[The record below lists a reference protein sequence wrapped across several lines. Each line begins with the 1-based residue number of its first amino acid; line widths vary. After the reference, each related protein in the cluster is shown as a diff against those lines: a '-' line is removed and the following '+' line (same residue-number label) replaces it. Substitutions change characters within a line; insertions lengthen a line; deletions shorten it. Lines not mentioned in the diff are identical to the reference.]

1 MCEIRIQNLQKRFAD
16 FTAVRGSSLVLE
28 SGKFVVLLG
37 PSGCGKTTT
46 LRMIAGLEY
55 PTGGTITLDDQDVT
69 YLRPRERD
77 IAMVF
82 QLFALYPHMGVR
94 GNLEFP
100 LRNEGVPRAEI
111 HRRVEEVAAIL
122 RIEHLLQ
129 SSISG
134 LAGGDRQ
141 RVALGR
147 AIVRQPKAFLMDE
160 PLGTL
165 DAEFRE
171 LMCVELRKLHDRL
184 KTTTVFVTH
193 DQNEAMALA
202 DHIVVMN
209 EGEILQADS
218 PHGIYSFPSCLF
230 VARFIGRPPMNLLHA
245 EAPVVRG
252 DTSVRAARRNI
263 AVPAVEAPS
272 PRVVL
277 GVRPEHVRLRGADQG
292 CLGGRVQH
300 VEYFGSHWVAEVQ
313 TEVGPLK
320 VLADKSARP
329 MLQEQVGLD
338 FDTQHVVLFDAA
350 TEKLLPSA
358 TSITH
363 RPSMRHG

>member
-1 MCEIRIQNLQKRFAD
+1 MAEIRINNLQKRFAD
-16 FTAVRGSSLVLE
+16 FVAVKNSSLVLE
-28 SGKFVVLLG
+28 DGKFVVLLG

-46 LRMIAGLEY
+46 LRMVAGLEF
-55 PTGGTITLDDQDVT
+55 PTAGQITLDGEDVT
-69 YLRPRERD
+69 YRRPRERD

-94 GNLEFP
+94 DNLEFP
-100 LRNEGVPRAEI
+100 LRNEGLPRAEI
-111 HRRVEEVAAIL
+111 DRRIKDVAGIL
-122 RIEHLLQ
+122 RIEHLLG
-129 SSISG
+129 SRVGG

-209 EGEILQADS
+209 QGEILQADA
-218 PHGIYSFPSCLF
+218 PHGIYNFPSCVF
-230 VARFIGRPPMNLLHA
+230 VAKFIGRPPMNLLPVTGA
-245 EAPVVRG
+245 IEPGMTRVRVDGADVEVPFTEA
-252 DTSVRAARRNI
+252 AASS
-263 AVPAVEAPS
+263 AL
-272 PRVVL
+272 L
-277 GVRPEHVRLRGADQG
+277 GVRPEYVRLVAPE
-292 CLGGRVQH
+292 GGMRAQIRH
-300 VEYFGSHWVAEVQ
+300 TEYFGSHWIAELD
-313 TEVGPLK
+313 TAVGPMKAL
-320 VLADKSARP
+320 VDKGARP
-329 MLQEQVGLD
+329 AEGEHVGLA
-338 FDTQHVVLFDAA
+338 FDASRIVLFDAA
-350 TEKLLPSA
+350 SERLLPSA
-358 TSITH
+358 TTSTL
-363 RPSMRHG
+363 RPSMLHG

>member
-1 MCEIRIQNLQKRFAD
+1 MAEIRIQNLQKSFAD
-16 FTAVRGSSLVLE
+16 FTAVHNSSLVLE
-28 SGKFVVLLG
+28 DGKFVVLLG

-55 PTGGTITLDDQDVT
+55 PTAGTITLDGDDVT

-94 GNLEFP
+94 DNLEFP
-100 LRNEGVPRAEI
+100 LRNEGVSRPEI
-111 HRRVEEVAAIL
+111 NRRINQVASIL
-122 RIEHLLQ
+122 RIEHLLG
-129 SSISG
+129 SRVGG

-147 AIVRQPKAFLMDE
+147 AIVREPKAFLMDE

-171 LMCVELRKLHDRL
+171 LMCVELRKLHERL

-209 EGEILQADS
+209 KGEILQADD
-218 PHGIYSFPSCLF
+218 PHGIYNFPSCVF
-230 VARFIGRPPMNLLHA
+230 VARFIGRPPMNMLD
-245 EAPVVRG
+245 VRG
-252 DTSVRAARRNI
+252 
-263 AVPAVEAPS
+263 AVSAGVSHVQVDGREVEVPIVEAPAA
-272 PRVVL
+272 RALL
-277 GVRPEHVRLRGADQG
+277 GVRPEHVRLMPTGVG
-292 CLGGRVQH
+292 LGGKVQR
-300 VEYFGSHWVAEVQ
+300 VEYFGSHWIAELQ
-313 TEVGPLK
+313 TDAGVLKALVDKHTRPEEGDRVGI
-320 VLADKSARP
+320 VFDKSR
-329 MLQEQVGLD
+329 L
-338 FDTQHVVLFDAA
+338 VLFDAD
-350 TEKLLPSA
+350 TERLLPSVTTTA
-358 TSITH
+358 H

>member
-1 MCEIRIQNLQKRFAD
+1 MAEIRINNLQKRFAD
-16 FTAVRGSSLVLE
+16 FTAVHNSSLVLE
-28 SGKFVVLLG
+28 DGKFVVLLG

-55 PTGGTITLDDQDVT
+55 PSAGSITLDGDDVT

-94 GNLEFP
+94 DNLEFP

-111 HRRVEEVAAIL
+111 DRRIKEVAAIL
-122 RIEHLLQ
+122 RIEHLLG
-129 SSISG
+129 SRVGG

-147 AIVRQPKAFLMDE
+147 AIVREPKAFLMDE

-171 LMCVELRKLHDRL
+171 LMCVELRRLHERL

-209 EGEILQADS
+209 KGEILQADD
-218 PHGIYSFPSCLF
+218 PHGIYNFPSCLF
-230 VARFIGRPPMNLLHA
+230 VARFIGRPPMNLLD
-245 EAPVVRG
+245 VRG
-252 DTSVRAARRNI
+252 ALQAGATQVVLDGHAVQVPAIQGTAAR
-263 AVPAVEAPS
+263 AL
-272 PRVVL
+272 L
-277 GVRPEHVRLRGADQG
+277 GVRPEHVRIVASDDGLA
-292 CLGGRVQH
+292 GRVER
-300 VEYFGSHWVAEVQ
+300 VEYFGSHWIAEVH
-313 TEVGPLK
+313 TGAGVLK
-320 VLADKSARP
+320 ALVDKNTRP
-329 MLQEQVGLD
+329 AEGERVGLR
-338 FDTQHVVLFDAA
+338 FDTNRLVLFDAD
-350 TEKLLPSA
+350 TERLVPSVTTNA
-358 TSITH
+358 H

>member
-1 MCEIRIQNLQKRFAD
+1 MAEIRIQNLQKRFAD
-16 FTAVRGSSLVLE
+16 FTAVRDSSLVLE
-28 SGKFVVLLG
+28 DGKFVVLLG

-46 LRMIAGLEY
+46 LRMVAGLEY
-55 PTGGTITLDDQDVT
+55 PNAGTITLDGQDVT

-94 GNLEFP
+94 DNLEFP
-100 LRNEGVPRAEI
+100 LRNEGVSRADI
-111 HRRVEEVAAIL
+111 DKRVKQVASIL
-122 RIEHLLQ
+122 RIEHLLDKR
-129 SSISG
+129 IGG

-147 AIVRQPKAFLMDE
+147 AIVREPKAFLMDE

-171 LMCVELRKLHDRL
+171 LMCVELRKLHERL

-209 EGEILQADS
+209 NGDILQADD
-218 PHGIYSFPSCLF
+218 PHGIYNFPSCMF
-230 VARFIGRPPMNLLHA
+230 VARFIGRPPMNLL
-245 EAPVVRG
+245 EVRG
-252 DTSVRAARRNI
+252 AVSAGVSQVRVDGQ
-263 AVPAVEAPS
+263 AVDVPTIQAPAERAL
-272 PRVVL
+272 L
-277 GVRPEHVRLRGADQG
+277 GIRPEHVRLVPAGQGLAGEVRG
-292 CLGGRVQH
+292 
-300 VEYFGSHWVAEVQ
+300 VEYFGSHWIAEVK
-313 TEVGPLK
+313 TEGGPLK
-320 VLADKSARP
+320 VLVDKGVRP
-329 MLQEQVGLD
+329 AEGDRVGVT
-338 FDTQHVVLFDAA
+338 FDTSRLVLFDAD
-350 TEKLLPSA
+350 TELLLPSVT
-358 TSITH
+358 TSAH

>member
-1 MCEIRIQNLQKRFAD
+1 MAEIRIHHLHKRFAD
-16 FTAVRGSSLVLE
+16 FVAVKNSSLVLE
-28 SGKFVVLLG
+28 DGKFVVLLG

-46 LRMIAGLEY
+46 LRMVAGLEF
-55 PTGGTITLDDQDVT
+55 PTSGRITLGDEDVT

-100 LRNEGVPRAEI
+100 LRNEGLRRAEI
-111 HRRVEEVAAIL
+111 ERRVSDVAQIL
-122 RIEHLLQ
+122 RIGHLLD
-129 SSISG
+129 SRIGG
-134 LAGGDRQ
+134 LSGGDRQ

-171 LMCVELRKLHDRL
+171 LMCVELRKLHERL

-209 EGEILQADS
+209 DGEILQADD
-218 PHGIYSFPSCLF
+218 PQGIYSVPSCVF
-230 VARFIGRPPMNLLHA
+230 VARFIGRPPMNLLQVGGPV
-245 EAPVVRG
+245 APGMARVRVDG
-252 DTSVRAARRNI
+252 A
-263 AVPAVEAPS
+263 AVEVPLTQAS
-272 PRVVL
+272 AERALL
-277 GVRPEHVRLRGADQG
+277 GVRPEHVRLVAPDAGLRAKV
-292 CLGGRVQH
+292 RF
-300 VEYFGSHWVAEVQ
+300 VEYFGSHWVAELD
-313 TEVGPLK
+313 TDAGTAK
-320 VLADKSARP
+320 VLVDKSLKPR
-329 MLQEQVGLD
+329 EGDNVGLA
-338 FDTQHVVLFDAA
+338 FDTARVVLFDAGS
-350 TEKLLPSA
+350 ERLLPSVT
-358 TSITH
+358 TSSH
-363 RPSMRHG
+363 RPGMRHG

>member
-1 MCEIRIQNLQKRFAD
+1 MSEIRIQNLQKRFAD

-111 HRRVEEVAAIL
+111 DRRVRETAAIL
-122 RIEHLLQ
+122 RIEHLLD
-129 SSISG
+129 SRING
-134 LAGGDRQ
+134 LSGGDRQ

-147 AIVRQPKAFLMDE
+147 AIVRKPKAFLMDE

-209 EGEILQADS
+209 EGEILQADN
-218 PHGIYSFPSCLF
+218 PQGIYSFPSCLF
-230 VARFIGRPPMNLLHA
+230 VARFIGRPPMNLLRGRSAGDARRYQRAGGTAGHCRA
-245 EAPVVRG
+245 GRRGAGAPG
-252 DTSVRAARRNI
+252 LAGRAARARS
-263 AVPAVEAPS
+263 PA
-272 PRVVL
+272 
-277 GVRPEHVRLRGADQG
+277 
-292 CLGGRVQH
+292 GR
-300 VEYFGSHWVAEVQ
+300 
-313 TEVGPLK
+313 
-320 VLADKSARP
+320 R
-329 MLQEQVGLD
+329 
-338 FDTQHVVLFDAA
+338 
-350 TEKLLPSA
+350 
-358 TSITH
+358 
-363 RPSMRHG
+363 